1 MPNDQLP
8 SIIPFIRQLIE
19 YANLP
24 EDQQNRLLA
33 KLSDG
38 RIEALTYDEAA
49 ELLSAMDAAQNK
61 VEKAIL
67 DTNDPDQIS
76 ELTRM
81 KKYLNELLF
90 EAEKSALQNAAGNV
104 DLESTDIQD
113 RKYDPQY
120 LLDRLA
126 GLAE

>member
-8 SIIPFIRQLIE
+8 SIIPFIRQLVE

-24 EDQQNRLLA
+24 EDQENRLLT

-38 RIEALTYDEAA
+38 RIDTLTYDEGV
-49 ELLSAMDAAQNK
+49 ELLSVMDVAQNK
-61 VEKAIL
+61 VETAIL

-90 EAEKSALQNAAGNV
+90 EAEKSALQNAAGDV
-104 DLESTDIQD
+104 DLESVDIQD
-113 RKYDPQY
+113 HKYDPKY

-126 GLAE
+126 GIVE